1 MATRSDILAWEI
13 YGQRSL
19 VGSSPWCHKDSD
31 MTEHVAHTNA
41 YRHTDTHTHT
51 GTYTVLEQFRNAVP
65 SYGIIQT

>member
-1 MATRSDILAWEI
+1 
-13 YGQRSL
+13 
-19 VGSSPWCHKDSD
+19 

-41 YRHTDTHTHT
+41 YRHTDTQTHGHTHT